1 MLTTPNKSMPSEPLD
16 DPAWDAKLAELDGS
30 FLQSAA
36 WARFQEASGLK
47 THRLHG
53 KDWACMLIEHQSR
66 LRHYLL
72 APYGPTLATPSAYP
86 KAMQVIA
93 DYAQKLGAQWV
104 RTEATAGITHDTPT
118 DSYNIPSGI
127 STKTAPKQVNPRYTR
142 IVDIGR
148 DDETILASISSSTRS
163 LIRQSDKK
171 GLLTYST
178 SSDPK
183 DMKLFL
189 AMMHAVSDRNHVHFH
204 TDDYFLKQAEVLM
217 PTGGMR
223 LELALHEG
231 KPVAGI
237 VMHTFNKVAT
247 YTYAASLPEARDLNA
262 AALLMWHGAIL
273 NSKRQGATTLDL
285 FGVAAPDAP
294 ANHPWQGFSSFK
306 RKFGGEVMQRAITTD
321 IPLKAS
327 YHSYRAMVKAKR
339 RLG

>member
-1 MLTTPNKSMPSEPLD
+1 MMQPLD
-16 DPAWDAKLAELDGS
+16 DSAWDAKLSELDGS

-47 THRLHG
+47 THRLQG
-53 KDWACMLIEHQSR
+53 KDWACMLIEHRSR

-72 APYGPTLATPSAYP
+72 APYGPTLTAPSAYP
-86 KAMQVIA
+86 KAIQTISE
-93 DYAQKLGAQWV
+93 YANKLGVQWV
-104 RTEATAGITHDTPT
+104 RTEPTSGIMSDTPT
-118 DSYNIPSGI
+118 DTYKTPSGI
-127 STKTAPKQVNPRYTR
+127 STKPAPKQVNPRYTR
-142 IVDIGR
+142 IVDISR
-148 DDETILASISSSTRS
+148 DDEAILASISSSTRS

-171 GLLTYST
+171 GLLTYAT
-178 SSDPK
+178 SHDPK

-189 AMMHAVSDRNHVHFH
+189 AMMHTVSHRNHVHFH

-217 PTGGMR
+217 PTGSMR

-237 VMHTFNKVAT
+237 VLHVFNKVAT

-273 NSKRQGATTLDL
+273 NSKQQGATTLDL

-294 ANHPWQGFSSFK
+294 PDHPWQGFSGFK
-306 RKFGGEVMQRAITTD
+306 RKFGGEVLQRAVTTD